1 MSKASVETTLAQKVL
16 LALGSSLLMLVLL
29 GFGELYFRWFTR
41 INFLDSSGDMFIARR
56 FGDSYGNA
64 SDYEGISFGTKFRTD
79 QNGFRIDPTFRDPI
93 SSTAVLILG
102 DSVAFGSGVEEPK
115 TFVGF
120 LRRSM
125 PNVRFYNSSV
135 IGYGLH
141 DYANVVDQFI
151 PLKPEIKYVL
161 LFYCLNDVYDVS
173 AQQIVQAVQVDAV
186 TTKPDRFGQNLDG
199 AGEKPHPQQADQAGQ
214 EAFTSLQSAVY
225 SINVYLRSRSK
236 LYLFV
241 KNTLTDPSMRYFKQ
255 DLAEYQKENDRV
267 AVSLRPIEEIAN
279 QLAARGITFEVFV
292 MPYEAQV
299 RTMMQADLLPQR
311 IVDDFLRRKGIDYY
325 DAADKFMNS
334 GVTAE
339 DLYLYGDPM
348 HLSEKGHRLVSKIV
362 GGELIRMM
370 RRP

>member
-1 MSKASVETTLAQKVL
+1 
-16 LALGSSLLMLVLL
+16 
-29 GFGELYFRWFTR
+29 
-41 INFLDSSGDMFIARR
+41 
-56 FGDSYGNA
+56 
-64 SDYEGISFGTKFRTD
+64 
-79 QNGFRIDPTFRDPI
+79 
-93 SSTAVLILG
+93 AVLILG

-161 LFYCLNDVYDVS
+161 LFYCLNYVYQLN
-173 AQQIVQAVQVDAV
+173 ATQAVQADAV
-186 TTKPDRFGQNLDG
+186 TPKPDRFGQNLDG
-199 AGEKPHPQQADQAGQ
+199 AGEKPHPQQADEAGQ

-255 DLAEYQKENDRV
+255 DLAGYQK
-267 AVSLRPIEEIAN
+267 
-279 QLAARGITFEVFV
+279 
-292 MPYEAQV
+292 
-299 RTMMQADLLPQR
+299 
-311 IVDDFLRRKGIDYY
+311 
-325 DAADKFMNS
+325 
-334 GVTAE
+334 
-339 DLYLYGDPM
+339 
-348 HLSEKGHRLVSKIV
+348 
-362 GGELIRMM
+362 
-370 RRP
+370 